1 MNNKVLFNNEEKF
14 SYITS
19 NSNLN
24 NINNQ
29 KLSNIDI
36 SNFENPKR
44 IVKSKAISEN
54 KTKSN
59 NFVSPKQSSCLN
71 RNNLKIALI
80 STNKISQNVTPSN
93 KSTAS
98 KDSTDIFFTKE
109 RSKEPDRDQI
119 TSSTHSAVPS
129 INSNQEHEKEPIGQI
144 SKLVIRDMKI

>member
-29 KLSNIDI
+29 KLNNIDI

-44 IVKSKAISEN
+44 VVKSKVISEN

-59 NFVSPKQSSCLN
+59 NFVSPKQYTCLN

-80 STNKISQNVTPSN
+80 WTNEISQNVTPSN

-98 KDSTDIFFTKE
+98 KDSTDIFCTKE

-119 TSSTHSAVPS
+119 TSSTHSTVPN
-129 INSNQEHEKEPIGQI
+129 INSNQEHEKEPIGHN
-144 SKLVIRDMKI
+144 SKLVLRVMKI